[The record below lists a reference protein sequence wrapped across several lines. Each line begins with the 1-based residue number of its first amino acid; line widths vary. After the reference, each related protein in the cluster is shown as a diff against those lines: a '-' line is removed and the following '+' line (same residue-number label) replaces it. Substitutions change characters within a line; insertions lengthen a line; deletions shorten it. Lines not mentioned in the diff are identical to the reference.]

1 MILPKPEY
9 TTKKFMWQCVIGLKK
24 YMTVNGDLNGTKYDE
39 HKPGFTIR
47 ENSIKYWIDSLH
59 LFPGWEKF
67 VPDPYICK
75 IKNQTGI
82 TCEKREYVAFDT
94 KYLLSVFK
102 TLDKE

>member
-1 MILPKPEY
+1 
-9 TTKKFMWQCVIGLKK
+9 
-24 YMTVNGDLNGTKYDE
+24 MTLNGDLNGAKYDE

-47 ENSIKYWIDSLH
+47 ENSIKYWINSLH

-75 IKNQTGI
+75 IKKQTAI
-82 TCEKREYVAFDT
+82 DCEKREYIPFDT

-102 TLDKE
+102 TLDKEKYGQVLR